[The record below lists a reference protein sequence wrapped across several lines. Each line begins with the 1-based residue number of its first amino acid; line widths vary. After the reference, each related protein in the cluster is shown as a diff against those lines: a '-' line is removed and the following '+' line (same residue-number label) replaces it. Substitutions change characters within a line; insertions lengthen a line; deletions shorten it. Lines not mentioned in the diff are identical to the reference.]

1 MADGAQ
7 IQASFA
13 NSITE
18 IGRDAWDACA
28 GNDNPFLTYDFLEAL
43 EESGCAAAET
53 GWQPYHARI
62 RLDGVDNPLAVMP
75 LYMKSH
81 SYGEYVFDHAWAQ
94 AYARAGGHYY
104 PKLQSSVPFVPATGP
119 RLLSRAAEMGQL
131 ALLEAGRGLT
141 DQLGLSSLHLT
152 FLPEQETALAG
163 ANGYLIRNDQQFHW
177 RNRDFR
183 DFEDFL
189 EALSS
194 RKRKQIRKER
204 RMVLESGIQIELLTG
219 SSITEEHWDHFFT
232 CYTDTGMRK
241 WGQPYLNRAFFS
253 LVGERMADRIL
264 LVHCGLDGRP
274 IASALNFIGAD
285 TLYGRHWGCVEDH
298 ACLHFEACYY
308 QAIDF
313 AIERGLGFVEAGA
326 QGPHKLARGY
336 EPVKT
341 YSAHYLSDPGFR
353 EAVDRY
359 LKGERQ
365 AVAGDIAYYGE
376 HSPFRKEG

>member
-28 GNDNPFLTYDFLEAL
+28 GTDNPFLTYDFLQAL

-62 RLDGVDNPLAVMP
+62 SLDGVDTPLAVMP

-94 AYARAGGHYY
+94 AYERAGGHYY

-119 RLLSRAAEMGQL
+119 RLLSRADDMGRL

-141 DQLGLSSLHLT
+141 DQLELSSLHLT
-152 FLPEQETALAG
+152 FLPEREAVLAG
-163 ANGYLIRNDQQFHW
+163 ENGYLIRNDQQFHW
-177 RNRDFR
+177 RNRDYR

-189 EALSS
+189 DALSS

-204 RMVLESGIQIELLTG
+204 RTVATSGIQIELLTG
-219 SSITEEHWDHFFT
+219 SDIREEHWDHFFT
-232 CYTDTGMRK
+232 CYIDTGARK
-241 WGQPYLNRAFFS
+241 WGQPYLNRAFFA
-253 LVGERMADRIL
+253 LVGERMADRAL
-264 LVHCGLDGRP
+264 LMHCSLDGRP
-274 IASALNFIGAD
+274 IASAPSTSSAAIRSMGA
-285 TLYGRHWGCVEDH
+285 TGVASSITT
-298 ACLHFEACYY
+298 ACTSKPATIRPSTSPSRTASSLSKRAP
-308 QAIDF
+308 
-313 AIERGLGFVEAGA
+313 R
-326 QGPHKLARGY
+326 AR
-336 EPVKT
+336 T
-341 YSAHYLSDPGFR
+341 S
-353 EAVDRY
+353 
-359 LKGERQ
+359 
-365 AVAGDIAYYGE
+365 
-376 HSPFRKEG
+376 SPAAMSR